1 MSEHGPTGDSCPV
14 VPGHLDAGAGG
25 CPVPPGGAGQP
36 GRRSFLRGVLGAS
49 AVGAT
54 MGVAGDVRPARAADT
69 SPVATGT
76 ADPQGLLPAVPFH
89 GVYQAGILPPP
100 QRQTIALAFD
110 VTAGNRGE
118 LVDLLQTLTE
128 RSRFLTSG
136 GTPTPSGVTG
146 PPSDSGI
153 LGTTVVPDGLT
164 VTVGAGASLFDG
176 RFGLA
181 SRKPVHLTAMT
192 PFPNDNLDP
201 AQCGGDLSVQ
211 LSAGSTDTLLHAL
224 RDITRHT
231 RGGMQVRWRIDGFSS
246 PPRPSGT
253 PRNLMG
259 FKDGIA
265 NPNTAS
271 SSQMN
276 QLVWVQAGTT
286 GEPAWTAGGSYAAIR
301 LIRMF
306 VEFWDRVSVTE
317 QENMFGRAKDT
328 GAPLDANSEF
338 ATPNYAIDPYGAV
351 IPLDAH
357 IRLANPRTPQTAA
370 SRILRRAYNYD
381 RGVRR
386 GRQPRHGTH
395 LHLLPAGH
403 QAPVRDRTD
412 AAHRRTASG
421 LHQSLRRRVLLH
433 PARSPRPGRLLRPGA
448 AGLTTARRRR
458 ARRWHWFHIP
468 TVTCLGV
475 TSS

>member
-1 MSEHGPTGDSCPV
+1 VSEHAPTGDGCPL
-14 VPGHLDAGAGG
+14 PGPGG
-25 CPVPPGGAGQP
+25 CPVRPGGSGQP
-36 GRRSFLRGVLGAS
+36 GRRSFLRGVLGAG
-49 AVGAT
+49 AVGAA
-54 MGVAGDVRPARAADT
+54 MGVAGDVRPARAAET
-69 SPVATGT
+69 TPATGP
-76 ADPQGLLPAVPFH
+76 ADPQGRLPAVPFH
-89 GVYQAGILPPP
+89 GAHQAGILPPP
-100 QRQTIALAFD
+100 QRQAIVLAFD
-110 VTAGNRGE
+110 ATAGNRGE
-118 LVDLLQTLTE
+118 LADLLQTLTE

-136 GTPTPSGVTG
+136 AIPTPAGATG

-153 LGTTVVPDGLT
+153 LGPTVLPDGLT
-164 VTVGAGASLFDG
+164 VTVAVGASLFDG

-181 SRKPVHLTAMT
+181 SRKPAHLTEMS

-201 AQCGGDLSVQ
+201 AQCGGDLLVQ
-211 LSAGSTDTLLHAL
+211 LAGGSVDTLLHAL

-265 NPNTAS
+265 NPETAS
-271 SSQMN
+271 PAQMS
-276 QLVWVQAGTT
+276 QLVWANRGTT
-286 GEPAWTAGGSYAAIR
+286 EPAWTAGGSYLVIR

-338 ATPNYAIDPYGAV
+338 ATPDYAHDPDGAV

-381 RGVRR
+381 RGADAVGNLDMGLIFTCYQQDI
-386 GRQPRHGTH
+386 GRQFETVQKRLIDEPLVDYISPFGGGYFFAV
-395 LHLLPAGH
+395 PG
-403 QAPVRDRTD
+403 VRDQADQFDR
-412 AAHRRTASG
+412 A
-421 LHQSLRRRVLLH
+421 LL
-433 PARSPRPGRLLRPGA
+433 A
-448 AGLTTARRRR
+448 
-458 ARRWHWFHIP
+458 
-468 TVTCLGV
+468 
-475 TSS
+475 

>member
-1 MSEHGPTGDSCPV
+1 MNERGPAGDGCPLP
-14 VPGHLDAGAGG
+14 PGPDADG
-25 CPVPPGGAGQP
+25 CPVRPGHS
-36 GRRSFLRGVLGAS
+36 GRRSFLRGVLGAA
-49 AVGAT
+49 AVGAAV
-54 MGVAGDVRPARAADT
+54 GVAGDAQSARAAGA
-69 SPVATGT
+69 SPAAGPAVAGP
-76 ADPQGLLPAVPFH
+76 ADPQGRLPAVPFH

-110 VTAGNRGE
+110 VTAGNRTE
-118 LVDLLQTLTE
+118 LAGLFRTLTE
-128 RSRFLTSG
+128 RCRFLTAG
-136 GTPTPSGVTG
+136 GIPTPVGVAGT
-146 PPSDSGI
+146 PSDSGI
-153 LGTTVVPDGLT
+153 LGPTVVPDGLT
-164 VTVGAGASLFDG
+164 VTLGVGASLFDG

-181 SRKPVHLTAMT
+181 SRKPAYLATMI

-201 AQCGGDLSVQ
+201 AQCGGDLSLQ

-265 NPNTAS
+265 NPDTAS
-271 SSQMN
+271 SSQMS
-276 QLVWVQAGTT
+276 QLVWVQTGTA

-306 VEFWDRVSVTE
+306 VEFWDRVSITE
-317 QENMFGRAKDT
+317 QENMIGRARDT

-338 ATPNYAIDPYGAV
+338 ATPNYAADPEGAV

-357 IRLANPRTPQTAA
+357 IRLANPRTQQTAA

-381 RGVRR
+381 RGVDAVGNLDQGLIFTCYQQNLRR
-386 GRQPRHGTH
+386 QFEAVQTRLINEPLVDYISPFGGGYFFT
-395 LHLLPAGH
+395 LPG
-403 QAPVRDRTD
+403 VRDQADYFGR
-412 AAHRRTASG
+412 A
-421 LHQSLRRRVLLH
+421 LL
-433 PARSPRPGRLLRPGA
+433 A
-448 AGLTTARRRR
+448 
-458 ARRWHWFHIP
+458 
-468 TVTCLGV
+468 
-475 TSS
+475 